1 MSKWNQVISTSKPD
15 TVNRAG
21 GEAFT
26 ETPEVALVNLLLTS
40 FMKEGGKYYETA
52 KDEQARLASLLGKV
66 DPQFAAKASIYARKR
81 FGMRSITHFTSAWI
95 AKNVHGST
103 WARKFFKNVV
113 RRVDDV
119 TEILSCYATLNG
131 SLHPIPMALKRGLAE
146 ALSGFSGY
154 ALAKYKGEG
163 KALKLVD
170 AVNLLHPRHSDALKA
185 LVAGTLKPADTWES
199 AISAAGKTEGGEE
212 AVDARKREEWARLIK
227 ERKLAYFAL
236 IRNVRNIAE
245 AGLDDDAFAELLKQ
259 IQNAAAIK
267 KSLVMPFRILVA
279 YKVAQSLGRSY
290 RQRSQGRIVVS
301 ETALLAE
308 ALSAALDLALVNV
321 PDLPGRTL
329 VALDRSASMT
339 TAIIQCSFG
348 ETPVPIKVSDVGAI
362 FAAALGK
369 KGADVMTFHDR
380 ARYERFNRKDSIVSI
395 AEAITN
401 ESGGTNFHS
410 IFESAQAA
418 YDRIIILSDMQAWV
432 GYSTPEDAFKRYRQK
447 YACSPHV
454 CCFNLTSY
462 GDTQFPANKV
472 YQLAGFSDKVFDTI
486 ALLETDRLAL
496 VKEITS
502 IEL

>member
-1 MSKWNQVISTSKPD
+1 MSKWNQVVTATKAD

-185 LVAGTLKPADTWES
+185 LVAGTLKPADTWEC
-199 AISAAGKTEGGEE
+199 
-212 AVDARKREEWARLIK
+212 D
-227 ERKLAYFAL
+227 
-236 IRNVRNIAE
+236 
-245 AGLDDDAFAELLKQ
+245 
-259 IQNAAAIK
+259 
-267 KSLVMPFRILVA
+267 
-279 YKVAQSLGRSY
+279 LGR
-290 RQRSQGRIVVS
+290 RQDRGR
-301 ETALLAE
+301 
-308 ALSAALDLALVNV
+308 
-321 PDLPGRTL
+321 
-329 VALDRSASMT
+329 
-339 TAIIQCSFG
+339 
-348 ETPVPIKVSDVGAI
+348 
-362 FAAALGK
+362 
-369 KGADVMTFHDR
+369 R
-380 ARYERFNRKDSIVSI
+380 A
-395 AEAITN
+395 
-401 ESGGTNFHS
+401 GG
-410 IFESAQAA
+410 
-418 YDRIIILSDMQAWV
+418 
-432 GYSTPEDAFKRYRQK
+432 
-447 YACSPHV
+447 
-454 CCFNLTSY
+454 
-462 GDTQFPANKV
+462 
-472 YQLAGFSDKVFDTI
+472 
-486 ALLETDRLAL
+486 
-496 VKEITS
+496 
-502 IEL
+502 